1 MHLNNETLKSITN
14 VCGMLAHC
22 WESKEVVVLAYQKLV
37 VIFQKFPNLKLD
49 ITNDHGII
57 LFMDMLDIN
66 NKLMLDFDVCWSR

>member
-37 VIFQKFPNLKLD
+37 VILLHPF
-49 ITNDHGII
+49 HGHARYQQQTYAR
-57 LFMDMLDIN
+57 F
-66 NKLMLDFDVCWSR
+66 